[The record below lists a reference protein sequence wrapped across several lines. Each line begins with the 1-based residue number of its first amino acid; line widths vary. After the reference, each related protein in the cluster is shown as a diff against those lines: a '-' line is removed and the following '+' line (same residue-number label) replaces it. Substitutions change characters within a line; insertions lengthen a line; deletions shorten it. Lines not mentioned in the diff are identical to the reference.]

1 MEMDGGGYTTL
12 QMHLMPLNCTL
23 TVVMVAQIYEYTE
36 SHWIVHFKNGGTV
49 YKLNILLKLLKQ

>member
-36 SHWIVHFKNGGTV
+36 SH
-49 YKLNILLKLLKQ
+49 